1 MRTICIM
8 ELSFIQGEFILKE
21 TEDHITKGSRFPHT
35 YAILLAVVIIAAVL
49 SYVIPAGEFERVE
62 TGDRTEVIPGSYDNV
77 EQSPVTFFELF
88 KAIPLGLIDGGGI
101 IFYIFLVGG
110 AFGVIRAT
118 GAIEA
123 AIQKVMVTVQGN
135 EKLMIPVIMFVFSV
149 LGFTTGMSE
158 EAIIFVPIGIVLAT
172 ALGYDAMV
180 GTAMVT
186 LGAAAGFIGGM
197 LNPFTVGIAQE
208 IAELTIFS
216 GWKFR
221 TVIYLVVLGTAIWYV
236 MHYAKKVK
244 KNPESSIIYH
254 ESQSGQVNFTEDIMN
269 FGQLKKRHVFIL
281 LTFLA
286 GIVINIYGIFVHG
299 WFLTELSANFFLVG
313 IIAGLVG
320 GMKINDIFD
329 AFIEGMKLVVY
340 GAIIVGFARAI
351 VVVLES
357 GIIIDTIIYS
367 LSGILDYIPKT
378 ISALGMLLI
387 QVVINFFIPS
397 GSGQAVTTMPIMTPI
412 ADLQGLS
419 RQIAVLAYQYGD
431 GITNTIIPTSASLMG
446 VLAVSGIPYVK
457 WVKFVWKITL
467 IWLGVAVLALVIAT
481 LLNIS

>member
-1 MRTICIM
+1 M
-8 ELSFIQGEFILKE
+8 LKE
-21 TEDHITKGSRFPHT
+21 ETENIKKGPRFPHT
-35 YAILLAVVIIAAVL
+35 YAILLAVVIISAAL

-62 TGDRTEVIPGSYDNV
+62 VNERTEVVPDSYSTV
-77 EQSPVTFFELF
+77 EQSPVSFFDLF
-88 KAIPLGLIDGGGI
+88 KSIPAGLVDGGEI

-123 AIQKVMVTVQGN
+123 AIQKIMVTVRGN
-135 EKLMIPVIMFVFSV
+135 EKLMIPVIMFAFSV

-172 ALGYDAMV
+172 ALGYDALV

-186 LGAAAGFIGGM
+186 LGAASGFIGGM

-216 GWKFR
+216 GWEFR
-221 TVIYLVVLGTAIWYV
+221 TVIYLLVLGSGIWYV
-236 MHYAKKVK
+236 MHYARRVK
-244 KNPESSIIYH
+244 NDPESSIIFD
-254 ESQSGQVNFTEDIMN
+254 ESESGQVNFTEDVMN
-269 FGQLKKRHVFIL
+269 FNELKKRHIFIL
-281 LTFLA
+281 LTFFL
-286 GIVINIYGIFVHG
+286 GIVINVYGIFQHG

-313 IIAGLVG
+313 IIAGFVG
-320 GMKINDIFD
+320 GMKVNDIFD

-351 VVVLES
+351 LVVLES
-357 GIIIDTIIYS
+357 GVIIDTIINS
-367 LSGILDYIPKT
+367 MSGVLDYLPKS
-378 ISALGMLLI
+378 ISVLGMLVI
-387 QVVINFFIPS
+387 QVIINFFIPS

-412 ADLQGLS
+412 ADLQEIP

-431 GITNTIIPTSASLMG
+431 AITNTIIPTSASLMG
-446 VLAVSGIPYVK
+446 VLAVSGIPYIQ

-467 IWLGVAVLALVIAT
+467 TWLGIAALALVVAT
-481 LLNIS
+481 ILNIT

>member
-1 MRTICIM
+1 M
-8 ELSFIQGEFILKE
+8 LKE
-21 TEDHITKGSRFPHT
+21 ETENIKKGPRFPHT
-35 YAILLAVVIIAAVL
+35 YAILLAVVIISAVL

-62 TGDRTEVIPGSYDNV
+62 IDDRTEVVPGSYAQT
-77 EQSPVTFFELF
+77 EQSPVSFFDLF
-88 KAIPLGLIDGGGI
+88 KSIPLGLIDGGEI

-123 AIQKVMVTVQGN
+123 AIQKIMITVKGN

-149 LGFTTGMSE
+149 LGFTTGMAE

-186 LGAAAGFIGGM
+186 LGAASGFIGGM

-216 GWKFR
+216 GWEFR
-221 TVIYLVVLGTAIWYV
+221 TFVYVFVLGSAVWYV
-236 MHYAKKVK
+236 MHYAKRVK
-244 KNPESSIIYH
+244 KDPEASLIHH
-254 ESQSGQVNFTEDIMN
+254 ESQNGQVNFTEDVMD
-269 FGQLKKRHVFIL
+269 FGELKKRHIFIL
-281 LTFLA
+281 LTFFL
-286 GIVINIYGIFVHG
+286 GIVINVYGIFQHG

-313 IIAGLVG
+313 ILAGFVG
-320 GMKINDIFD
+320 GMKVNDIFD
-329 AFIEGMKLVVY
+329 AFIDGMKLVVY

-351 VVVLES
+351 LVVLES
-357 GIIIDTIIYS
+357 GMIIDTIINS
-367 LSGILDYIPKT
+367 MSGVLDYLPK
-378 ISALGMLLI
+378 SVSVLGMLLI
-387 QVVINFFIPS
+387 QVIINFFIPS

-412 ADLQGLS
+412 ADLQEIP
-419 RQIAVLAYQYGD
+419 RQIAVLAFQYGD
-431 GITNTIIPTSASLMG
+431 AITNTIIPTSASLMG
-446 VLAVSGIPYVK
+446 VLAVSGIPYIK

-467 IWLGVAVLALVIAT
+467 IWLIIAAIALVAAT
-481 LLNIS
+481 ILNIT

>member
-1 MRTICIM
+1 M
-8 ELSFIQGEFILKE
+8 SKE
-21 TEDHITKGSRFPHT
+21 ENGNIAKSSRFPHT
-35 YAILLAVVIIAAVL
+35 YAILLAVVIIAAAL
-49 SYVIPAGEFERVE
+49 SYIIPAGEFERIEV
-62 TGDRTEVIPGSYDNV
+62 GGQTEVVPGSFSNV

-88 KAIPLGLIDGGGI
+88 KAIPLGLIDGGEI

-135 EKLMIPVIMFVFSV
+135 EKLMIPVVMFVFSL
-149 LGFTTGMSE
+149 LGFTTGMAE

-186 LGAAAGFIGGM
+186 LGAASGFIGGM

-216 GWKFR
+216 GWEFR
-221 TVIYLVVLGTAIWYV
+221 SVVYIFVLGAAVWYV

-244 KNPESSIIYH
+244 KNPESSLIYD
-254 ESQSGQVNFTEDIMN
+254 ESQSGHVNFTEDIMD
-269 FGQLKKRHVFIL
+269 FGELKKRHIFIL
-281 LTFLA
+281 FTFFI
-286 GIVINIYGIFVHG
+286 GIVINIYGIFQHG

-357 GIIIDTIIYS
+357 GVIIDTIIYS
-367 LSGILDYIPKT
+367 LSGILDYLPNT
-378 ISALGMLLI
+378 ITALGMLVI
-387 QVVINFFIPS
+387 QVIINFFIPS

-412 ADLQGLS
+412 ADLQGIP

-431 GITNTIIPTSASLMG
+431 AITNTIIPTSASLMG
-446 VLAVSGIPYVK
+446 VLAVSGIPYIK
-457 WVKFVWKITL
+457 WVKFVWKITM
-467 IWLGVAVLALVIAT
+467 IWLIIAAAALVIAT

>member
-1 MRTICIM
+1 M
-8 ELSFIQGEFILKE
+8 LKE
-21 TEDHITKGSRFPHT
+21 ETENIKKGPRFPHT
-35 YAILLAVVIIAAVL
+35 YAILLAVVIISAAL

-62 TGDRTEVIPGSYDNV
+62 VNERTEVVPDSYSTV
-77 EQSPVTFFELF
+77 EQSPVSFFDLF
-88 KAIPLGLIDGGGI
+88 KSIPAGLVDGGEI

-123 AIQKVMVTVQGN
+123 AIQKIMVTVRGN
-135 EKLMIPVIMFVFSV
+135 EKLMIPVIMFAFSV

-172 ALGYDAMV
+172 ALGYDALV

-186 LGAAAGFIGGM
+186 LGAASGFIGGM

-216 GWKFR
+216 GWEFR
-221 TVIYLVVLGTAIWYV
+221 AVIYLLVLGSGIWYV
-236 MHYAKKVK
+236 MHYARRVK
-244 KNPESSIIYH
+244 NDPESSIIFD
-254 ESQSGQVNFTEDIMN
+254 ESESGQVNFTEDVMN
-269 FGQLKKRHVFIL
+269 FNELKKRHIFIL
-281 LTFLA
+281 LTFFL
-286 GIVINIYGIFVHG
+286 GIVINVYGIFQHG

-313 IIAGLVG
+313 IIAGFVG
-320 GMKINDIFD
+320 GMKVNDIFD

-351 VVVLES
+351 LVVLES
-357 GIIIDTIIYS
+357 GVIIDTIINS
-367 LSGILDYIPKT
+367 MSGVLDYLPKS
-378 ISALGMLLI
+378 ISVLGMLVI
-387 QVVINFFIPS
+387 QVIINFFIPS

-412 ADLQGLS
+412 ADLQEIP

-431 GITNTIIPTSASLMG
+431 AITNTIIPTSASLMG
-446 VLAVSGIPYVK
+446 VLAVSGIPYIK

-467 IWLGVAVLALVIAT
+467 TWLGIAALALVVAT
-481 LLNIS
+481 ILNIT